1 MSGAVQSYEMFY
13 EILLVGGEHHVVTM
27 FMMNGFNCVVKIYIY
42 ILHTTYKESSFYD
55 DIVSCSSAL
64 VDMR

>member
-1 MSGAVQSYEMFY
+1 MSGAVQCYEMFY

-27 FMMNGFNCVVKIYIY
+27 FMMNGFNCVVKINIC

>member
-1 MSGAVQSYEMFY
+1 VSGAVQSYEMFY

-42 ILHTTYKESSFYD
+42 IYFAHH
-55 DIVSCSSAL
+55 I
-64 VDMR
+64 

>member
-1 MSGAVQSYEMFY
+1 VSGAVQSYEMFY

-42 ILHTTYKESSFYD
+42 YTSHIKNPVLMMTFFPA
-55 DIVSCSSAL
+55 AL
-64 VDMR
+64 LLWT